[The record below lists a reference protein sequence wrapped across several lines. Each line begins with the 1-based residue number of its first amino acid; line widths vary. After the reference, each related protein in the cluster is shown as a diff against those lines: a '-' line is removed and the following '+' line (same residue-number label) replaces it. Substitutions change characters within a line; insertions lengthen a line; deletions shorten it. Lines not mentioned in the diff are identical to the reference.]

1 MMKSL
6 ARAADFIGRFSVAVE
21 NIGLWD
27 SIQLLVLQRLS
38 RSKRESTFFIKS
50 MNREFHARGYAD
62 KGVISH
68 FYRPGYRIADIPS
81 QRVRFIVDAGANI
94 GDETIRFRFF
104 HPDATI
110 VAIEPAPDN
119 FRLLEMNTWSD
130 PKVRR
135 IKGGLWSKDCPLRVD
150 PGPTNEGFRVSEAD
164 APDQTT
170 VSAVSI
176 ETILKTF
183 HALEIDILKLDIE
196 GSEFEVFS
204 TNTWGWIQK
213 VKVFIFEC
221 PDNDRP
227 GTTMVIFDALKQWN
241 LKYRCFVSG
250 ENIVLIRDDVPWTL
264 QSVLYYKQTAR

>member
-1 MMKSL
+1 MTRSL
-6 ARAADFIGRFSVAVE
+6 ARVADFIGRFSVAVE
-21 NIGLWD
+21 NIGLRD
-27 SIQLLVLQRLS
+27 SIRLLFLQRLT
-38 RSKRESTFFIKS
+38 RSKRESRFFIKS
-50 MNREFHARGYAD
+50 MNREFYARGYAD

-68 FYRPGYRIADIPS
+68 FYRAGYRIKDVPA

-104 HPDATI
+104 HPEATI

-119 FRLLEMNTWSD
+119 FRILEQNTWAD

-135 IKGGLWSKDCPLRVD
+135 IKGGLWSKDCLLRVE

-164 APDQTT
+164 KPDETT

-176 ETILKTF
+176 ETILKKF
-183 HALEIDILKLDIE
+183 QIPEIDILKLDIE

-204 TNTWGWIQK
+204 GNTWGWIQK

-227 GTTMVIFDALKQWN
+227 GATMVIFDALKQWN
-241 LKYRCFVSG
+241 LKFRCFVSG

-264 QSVLYYKQTAR
+264 QSILFYKDAR